1 MQHAPWAVAINS
13 KLSLHPEVRLSSP
26 TCAQVASREWIF
38 WFVQFTFS
46 HFVDGQLPEQYFES
60 GMTPNIIGYIY
71 PAAAHNTASLIQ
83 VQRASAAG
91 RGSGGGLTQRQALA
105 PFAPAAQRPAAR
117 PTNHCTD
124 EATRYLPLNTVQG
137 RERLKHLIERDL

>member
-1 MQHAPWAVAINS
+1 MDSQI
-13 KLSLHPEVRLSSP
+13 
-26 TCAQVASREWIF
+26 
-38 WFVQFTFS
+38 
-46 HFVDGQLPEQYFES
+46 PEQDFDSGS

-83 VQRASAAG
+83 VQRAPAAG

-105 PFAPAAQRPAAR
+105 PFAPAAQRPER
-117 PTNHCTD
+117 PRTPPTNHCTD

-137 RERLKHLIERDL
+137 REQRLKHLIERDL

>member
-1 MQHAPWAVAINS
+1 MDFLVSAI
-13 KLSLHPEVRLSSP
+13 L
-26 TCAQVASREWIF
+26 TYY
-38 WFVQFTFS
+38 FVG
-46 HFVDGQLPEQYFES
+46 GQIPKQDLDSGS

-83 VQRASAAG
+83 VQRAPAAG

-137 RERLKHLIERDL
+137 REQRLKHLIERDL